1 MSPYIPYR
9 NGSSDVFALFVGI
22 FCAALCMLFIGRIL
36 HFEPLRRDGQE
47 VVGRWIDG
55 YLEPRTGEF
64 QVIYRFEVG
73 EASYRGRQS
82 LLAENYS
89 GDGHSATI
97 IYLPDDP
104 KLSRVAGTEGVA
116 TGDAMGMLLAVIGL
130 LLALQHIAAYYR
142 NQASWAL
149 RLRGLLK

>member
-22 FCAALCMLFIGRIL
+22 FCAALCMQFIGRIL
-36 HFEPLRRDGQE
+36 HFEPLRRDGQQ

-55 YLEPRTGEF
+55 YLEPRNGEF
-64 QVIYRFEVG
+64 QVIYRFQVE

-89 GDGHSATI
+89 GDGQSATI
-97 IYLPDDP
+97 VYLPDNP
-104 KLSRVAGTEGVA
+104 KLSRVAGTESVA
-116 TGDAMGMLLAVIGL
+116 TGDAIGMLLAVIGL
-130 LLALQHIAAYYR
+130 LLALQQIAAYYR